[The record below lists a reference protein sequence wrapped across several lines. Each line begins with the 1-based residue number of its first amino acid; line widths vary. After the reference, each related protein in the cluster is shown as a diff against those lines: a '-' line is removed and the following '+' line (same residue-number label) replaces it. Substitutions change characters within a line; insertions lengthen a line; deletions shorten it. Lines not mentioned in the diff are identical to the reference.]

1 MFIARPPRA
10 LLLLATELSLVAFYV
25 YYFYKTGLSGGHLA
39 LLQVVTL
46 APVVAVV
53 VAVVYGLIA
62 SILYTSVVLGALNSV
77 WLYFLVV
84 YSTSSA
90 EHASLDN
97 LVYLATGA
105 GISLYFVY
113 YKLLHVDVLKYLPG
127 SLSAISYVGKRG
139 WAVFVEPLPM
149 YFYSLAVFNIVSFYA
164 SVITGLPLNVL
175 PILPANIVLGV
186 ITACI
191 YNAVHAEGYGGVQ
204 LAKSMELAAVSSSG
218 LLAPPILL
226 TDFLYSL
233 SVNVGYRFRGVSGL
247 VSENGLNLGTGLG
260 VARRG
265 RRICPVEL
273 KGFEEPA
280 EDWYWACLGAPLK
293 LDPGKLVN
301 SHMIVVGS
309 SGMGKTTFVKG
320 FIKDIASRGHVDVL
334 IFDPHN
340 EYVDLLETLGA
351 RSINPRQMGINILYL
366 GLSPPRERARRL
378 ADVVS
383 SFFNLGPL
391 QRRALEELIVKAYER
406 KGIVDE
412 DERTWTREPPSLR
425 DLVEICESESFEK
438 PSCSSILPYV
448 KTLEEAFSRPHTAR
462 GGSWT
467 LEGSAVINLSDIP
480 DDYTRFIYVDTILQ
494 LVLSEMYSRSVKRRL
509 AIVLD
514 EAALLMRS
522 RAVEDVMSRLYME
535 SRKFGFSVILVVQN
549 PYLLPESII
558 VNSGIRVVFG
568 LGEPRSVSYAA
579 RILSP
584 GGPPGRSRLVEKTLV
599 NLKPGYYLV
608 GLLGSENIFLVSRY
622 KPTC

>member
-1 MFIARPPRA
+1 MSSARPPRA
-10 LLLLATELSLVAFYV
+10 LLLLVAELTLSAFYV
-25 YYFYKTGLSGGHLA
+25 YYFSKTGVSGGHLA
-39 LLQVVTL
+39 LFQVVAL
-46 APVVAVV
+46 APLVAVV
-53 VAVVYGLIA
+53 VSVVYGLIA
-62 SILYTSVVLGALNSV
+62 SIVYTSVVLGALNSV
-77 WLYFLVV
+77 WLYFLLVNF
-84 YSTSSA
+84 TGSA
-90 EHASLDN
+90 ELASFDN
-97 LVYLATGA
+97 LVYLATVA

-113 YKLLHVDVLKYLPG
+113 SKLLHVDVLKYLAG
-127 SLSAISYVGKRG
+127 SVSAISYVGKRG
-139 WAVFVEPLPM
+139 WAAFVEPLPM
-149 YFYSLAVFNIVSFYA
+149 YFYSLAVFNIVSYYA
-164 SVITGLPLNVL
+164 SAVTDLPLNAL
-175 PILPANIVLGV
+175 PMLPANIVLGV
-186 ITACI
+186 VTAYI
-191 YNAVHAEGYGGVQ
+191 YTAVHADGRGGVQ
-204 LAKSMELAAVSSSG
+204 LVKAMELAAVSSSG
-218 LLAPPILL
+218 LLAPAILL
-226 TDFLYSL
+226 SELLYGL
-233 SVNVGYRFRGVSGL
+233 SVDVGYRFGGVSGL
-247 VSENGLNLGTGLG
+247 MSENGLNLGVGLG

-280 EDWYWACLGAPLK
+280 EDWYWACLGVPLK
-293 LDPGKLVN
+293 LDPGRLVN
-301 SHMIVVGS
+301 SHMIVAGS
-309 SGMGKTTFVKG
+309 SGMGKTTFVKSLVR
-320 FIKDIASRGHVDVL
+320 DIASRGDVDVL
-334 IFDPHN
+334 VFDPHN

-351 RSINPRQMGINILYL
+351 RSINPRQMGVNILYL
-366 GLSPPRERARRL
+366 GLSSPRERARRL
-378 ADVVS
+378 ADIVS

-406 KGIVDE
+406 KGIVDG

-425 DLVEICESESFEK
+425 DLVEMCESEPSGK

-448 KTLEEAFSRPHTAR
+448 KTLEEAFYQPQATR

-467 LEGSAVINLSDIP
+467 LEGSAIINLSDIP

-494 LVLSEMYSRSVKRRL
+494 LVLSQMYSRSARRRL
-509 AIVLD
+509 VIVLD

-584 GGPPGRSRLVEKTLV
+584 GGPPGRSRLVEKTLA

-608 GLLGSENIFLVSRY
+608 GLLGSENIFLATRY